1 MGKRKIDKSKKI
13 ENKNQRSVAF
23 CKRKRGFLKKAIELS
38 RLCDQKIFMVMYDPD
53 KDRVI
58 HYSSEPS
65 FSFSGALEI
74 VKRIKKSENA
84 PHAYEYYTNDDYNKF
99 ELVDFRTLRYK
110 SKENMGG
117 EDVSELFLRTESED
131 DQESRKN
138 QQDLLNHDPAAIEA
152 PLNAAKMG
160 VESTVIPHHGA
171 ESP

>member
-65 FSFSGALEI
+65 FSFSGAWVLI
-74 VKRIKKSENA
+74 ASLSASAMN
-84 PHAYEYYTNDDYNKF
+84 
-99 ELVDFRTLRYK
+99 LVLAASRTALF
-110 SKENMGG
+110 SAAAVME
-117 EDVSELFLRTESED
+117 VSTT
-131 DQESRKN
+131 
-138 QQDLLNHDPAAIEA
+138 A
-152 PLNAAKMG
+152 
-160 VESTVIPHHGA
+160 
-171 ESP
+171 

>member
-65 FSFSGALEI
+65 FSFTGALEI

-84 PHAYEYYTNDDYNKF
+84 SHAYEYYTNDDYNKF

-117 EDVSELFLRTESED
+117 EDVSELFIRSESED
-131 DQESRKN
+131 EQESHRRQEDMINEKRLGN
-138 QQDLLNHDPAAIEA
+138 PHEIS
-152 PLNAAKMG
+152 KMA
-160 VESTVIPHHGA
+160 V
-171 ESP
+171 

>member
-1 MGKRKIDKSKKI
+1 M
-13 ENKNQRSVAF
+13 
-23 CKRKRGFLKKAIELS
+23 KKAIELS

-84 PHAYEYYTNDDYNKF
+84 SQAYEYYTNEDYNKF

-110 SKENMGG
+110 SKDNMGG

-131 DQESRKN
+131 EQESQKVKGDIIN
-138 QQDLLNHDPAAIEA
+138 E
-152 PLNAAKMG
+152 
-160 VESTVIPHHGA
+160 
-171 ESP
+171 